1 MNYYNYWGKADKSYN
16 YHLLVYH
23 SLDVASVG
31 EVLFT
36 KNQNL
41 LTHFSKL
48 TNIESELFKKL
59 FLFFLAIHD
68 LGKFS
73 DAFQGQIKE
82 IYCKFYPNQTP
93 KVYNIRHD
101 SLGYVIWENKFV
113 INQRGNITGELFN
126 LDYFLLKSDNRK
138 RQIRELLNLFI
149 NISNGHHGKP
159 PSLADGVH
167 RILVNNYFTNE
178 NISDCLEFLK
188 ESYQLFFS
196 NNFISQL
203 QNTDFASV
211 NTNVKNISFWL
222 AGLAVLCDWIGS
234 NSEVFHYEKDCI
246 SLSEYWEIAL
256 PRAEQAIEIA
266 GILPKKISTLKPSE
280 LFTDANN
287 KFSLT
292 PLQKACVE
300 LEIQSEPQLIIL
312 EDVTGSGKTEAAFI
326 LTKKL
331 LDKCGYDGFY
341 IGLPTMA
348 TSNGMYHRIS
358 LFYKKFYE
366 LNSQPS
372 LVLAHGARNL
382 VESFQDTIIAQR
394 LLEDL
399 SYSKDEESATTHCL
413 SWLADS
419 NKKATLADCG
429 VGTIDQAL
437 LSILLA
443 KFQSLRLFGLM
454 KKVLI
459 LDEVHAYDSYVN
471 ELIETLLKAQAKIG
485 ASVILLSATLPI
497 ELKKK
502 FISTYGN
509 ETNNLDL
516 ESYPLLTQVSKTKTI
531 SIPVDT
537 RPEVQRTVEVKLLH
551 QGKEIF
557 DIISDS
563 IQKNKCVCWI
573 RNTVTDA
580 IHAYESLSNSYDRE
594 NLILFHA
601 RFTLGDRL
609 DREQKVL
616 QLFGKESNSQ
626 TRSKKILI
634 ATQVVEQSLDLDFD
648 VMITDLAPIDLIIQ
662 RAGRLHRHTRD
673 KDGNRVS
680 SNGREKPILYV
691 YSPQVI
697 DNPPQTW
704 FSNMFKGGAKV
715 YPDHGKLYLSAKIL
729 NQKGKIQMPEDA
741 RKLIEFVYDK
751 NQTLPQNL
759 ETITQQNI
767 NQNNIKS
774 AQAQNNILNFN
785 AGYTFVDNVMI
796 WEEKNA
802 PTRLGEETVKVYLAK
817 YENGKLFPWY
827 SSNTHAWFYSE
838 VSVLSYFLKS
848 EKPPLDTNLE
858 KEINSCKEQLPDKGR
873 YSILFPLIQQDGN
886 WIGIALDSNRKE
898 INYIY
903 DTNLGFRKL

>member
-1 MNYYNYWGKADKSYN
+1 MK
-16 YHLLVYH
+16 
-23 SLDVASVG
+23 
-31 EVLFT
+31 
-36 KNQNL
+36 
-41 LTHFSKL
+41 
-48 TNIESELFKKL
+48 
-59 FLFFLAIHD
+59 
-68 LGKFS
+68 
-73 DAFQGQIKE
+73 
-82 IYCKFYPNQTP
+82 
-93 KVYNIRHD
+93 
-101 SLGYVIWENKFV
+101 
-113 INQRGNITGELFN
+113 
-126 LDYFLLKSDNRK
+126 
-138 RQIRELLNLFI
+138 
-149 NISNGHHGKP
+149 
-159 PSLADGVH
+159 
-167 RILVNNYFTNE
+167 
-178 NISDCLEFLK
+178 
-188 ESYQLFFS
+188 
-196 NNFISQL
+196 SQL
-203 QNTDFASV
+203 Q
-211 NTNVKNISFWL
+211 
-222 AGLAVLCDWIGS
+222 
-234 NSEVFHYEKDCI
+234 
-246 SLSEYWEIAL
+246 
-256 PRAEQAIEIA
+256 
-266 GILPKKISTLKPSE
+266 
-280 LFTDANN
+280 
-287 KFSLT
+287 LT
-292 PLQKACVE
+292 A
-300 LEIQSEPQLIIL
+300 
-312 EDVTGSGKTEAAFI
+312 
-326 LTKKL
+326 
-331 LDKCGYDGFY
+331 
-341 IGLPTMA
+341 
-348 TSNGMYHRIS
+348 
-358 LFYKKFYE
+358 
-366 LNSQPS
+366 
-372 LVLAHGARNL
+372 
-382 VESFQDTIIAQR
+382 
-394 LLEDL
+394 
-399 SYSKDEESATTHCL
+399 

-459 LDEVHAYDSYVN
+459 LDEVHAYDSYMN

-502 FISTYGN
+502 FISTYGT
-509 ETNNLDL
+509 ETNSLDL
-516 ESYPLLTQVSKTKTI
+516 KSYPLLTQVSKTKTI
-531 SIPVDT
+531 SIPVNT

-551 QGKEIF
+551 QEKEIF
-557 DIISDS
+557 DVISDS

-680 SNGREKPILYV
+680 SFDERQKPILYV

-697 DNPPQTW
+697 DNPPRTW
-704 FSNMFKGGAKV
+704 FSNVFKGGAKV
-715 YPDHGKLYLSAKIL
+715 YTDHGKLYLSAKIL

-741 RKLIEFVYDK
+741 RELIEFVYDK

-759 ETITQQNI
+759 ATITQQNI
-767 NQNNIKS
+767 NQNRNQA
-774 AQAQNNILNFN
+774 AQAHNNILNFN
-785 AGYTFVDNVMI
+785 TGYTIVDNQMM
-796 WEEKNA
+796 WEEINA
-802 PTRLGEETVKVYLAK
+802 PTRLGENTIKVYLAK

-838 VSVLSYFLKS
+838 VSVLSYFLNS
-848 EKPPLDTNLE
+848 ENTPQDTNLQ

-873 YSILFPLIQQDGN
+873 YSILLPLIQKDGN
-886 WIGIALDSNRKE
+886 WIGNALDLNGKQ